1 MVDGR
6 PADGHRTVIDGARVI
21 SGAEKKKHSI
31 EAAPFGRGLKV
42 MGFLYASI
50 GGTAVAVRKALR
62 LTEEHELP
70 PLRVEPAGRPASPS
84 GGR

>member
-1 MVDGR
+1 MRFYRGFALKCAFVALNG
-6 PADGHRTVIDGARVI
+6 AIFNTV
-21 SGAEKKKHSI
+21 
-31 EAAPFGRGLKV
+31 F
-42 MGFLYASI
+42 
-50 GGTAVAVRKALR
+50 VAVRKALR